1 MHCNPAAATCML
13 DNVLTDFGE
22 CHREAHRRAGL
33 EVESSS
39 QHRLRFH
46 LDSVHDLM
54 NVFRFCNGRHLEQDA
69 RVLGTSRTGHSS
81 ADLVEV
87 LGMTK
92 KLGAAPVACGVLA
105 LGHG

>member
-1 MHCNPAAATCML
+1 MNCYPSAATGVL
-13 DNVLTDFGE
+13 DYVLADFGKG
-22 CHREAHRRAGL
+22 HREAHRRAGL

-87 LGMTK
+87 LGMTE
-92 KLGAAPVACGVLA
+92 KLGAAPVARG
-105 LGHG
+105 